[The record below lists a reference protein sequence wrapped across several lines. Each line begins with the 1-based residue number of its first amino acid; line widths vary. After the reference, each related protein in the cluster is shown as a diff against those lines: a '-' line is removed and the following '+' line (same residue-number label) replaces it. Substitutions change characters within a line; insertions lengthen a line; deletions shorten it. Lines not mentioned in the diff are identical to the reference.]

1 MLKDL
6 AVNESRQTT
15 FMFFCSLPNRI
26 FTNLA
31 CGVCLYVPDLR
42 ICDTVL
48 SATQYFLGVHAGG
61 SDMVCL
67 AAFTARAQRAASLIT
82 SLLINVC
89 DCLNVAVGVA
99 LPGRLSLRLARRG
112 GARQYGLPFRLRC
125 TTVLPF

>member
-1 MLKDL
+1 MKAGRPHLCFFAPCQIVYL
-6 AVNESRQTT
+6 LILRMAFV
-15 FMFFCSLPNRI
+15 FMFPISAF
-26 FTNLA
+26 
-31 CGVCLYVPDLR
+31 
-42 ICDTVL
+42 
-48 SATQYFLGVHAGG
+48 ATQYFLGVHAGG

-112 GARQYGLPFRLRC
+112 GA
-125 TTVLPF
+125 